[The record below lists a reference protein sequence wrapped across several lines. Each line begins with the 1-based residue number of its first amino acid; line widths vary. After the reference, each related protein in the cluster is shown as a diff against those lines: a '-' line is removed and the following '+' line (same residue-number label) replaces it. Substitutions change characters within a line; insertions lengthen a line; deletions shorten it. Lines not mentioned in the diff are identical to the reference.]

1 MTDETQGT
9 GSDEGT
15 FLDDDVRESMVV
27 FCVEHSDIDKETLH
41 DLDDSAL
48 EEMFQATESGVEQA
62 LEEAE
67 EAEKP
72 KLVDHKGDPVST
84 DGLNVAKM
92 REVISKTD
100 SLDDLEDMAHG
111 ETRSSVLT
119 AIEKRRTQIVGGPKE
134 EVPKF
139 EGHHICVYVGELMP
153 NGKAPN
159 RIVSDPNLP
168 GAFIDIV
175 FEMREDVHPKFPVA
189 ILRDY
194 RVMAQAI
201 FKLVVPDHEKPR
213 DRKAYAVQDKDC
225 RMLVVK
231 PEKAMFENMKH
242 WLLHRDK
249 KDHKITEDLAAFGL
263 LDE

>member
-15 FLDDDVRESMVV
+15 FLADDVRESMVV
-27 FCVEHSDIDKETLH
+27 YCVEHSGIDKETLH

-48 EEMFQATESGVEQA
+48 EEMFQATEAGVVQA

-72 KLVDHKGDPVST
+72 KLVDSKGEPVST
-84 DGLNVAKM
+84 DGLNIDKM
-92 REVISKTD
+92 KEVISKTD
-100 SLDDLEDMAHG
+100 SLDDLEDMALG
-111 ETRSSVLT
+111 ENRKGVLA
-119 AIEKRRTQIVGGPKE
+119 AIEKRRNEILGGPEKK
-134 EVPKF
+134 VPKF

-153 NGKAPN
+153 NGRAPN
-159 RIVSDPNLP
+159 KVVSDPNMP

-189 ILRDY
+189 ILRDE

-231 PEKAMFENMKH
+231 PEKAMFERMKH

-249 KDHKITEDLAAFGL
+249 KDHKVTEDLAAFGL